1 MTSKHCKQEFSRLC
15 LILFLFSTSSQLKQ
29 NFSDSDSMDMKV
41 VLITGCSSGIG
52 LSLAVRLASDPNK
65 KFKVYATMRNLTKKE
80 RLLDC
85 VKGLHRDTLEIVQM
99 DVTCQQ
105 SILDARDGVVEKRV
119 DILVCNA
126 GVGLMGPLEVQSLD
140 SMRQI
145 LEVNLLGTIQTIQA
159 FLPDMKAQGEGRIL
173 VTGST
178 GGLHGLPFNEVYCAS
193 KFAIE
198 GACESL
204 AVLLQH
210 FNIHVSLI
218 ECGPVNT
225 DFLVNLQKAEL
236 GDASLQHVDTHTL
249 SLYEKY
255 LQHCD
260 SVFQNAAQDTED
272 IVKVFLDAIQSPSPA
287 FRYFSSGVMPPLT
300 KLKISEP
307 DGLQY
312 ISSMS
317 KIVFSTED
325 Q

>member
-1 MTSKHCKQEFSRLC
+1 
-15 LILFLFSTSSQLKQ
+15 
-29 NFSDSDSMDMKV
+29 
-41 VLITGCSSGIG
+41 
-52 LSLAVRLASDPNK
+52 
-65 KFKVYATMRNLTKKE
+65 
-80 RLLDC
+80 
-85 VKGLHRDTLEIVQM
+85 M
-99 DVTCQQ
+99 DVTDQK
-105 SILDARDGVVEKRV
+105 SILDARERIVEKRV

-145 LEVNLLGTIQTIQA
+145 VEVNLLGTVLTIQA
-159 FLPDMKAQGEGRIL
+159 FLPGMKAQEQGRIL

-198 GACESL
+198 GTCESL

-236 GDASLQHVDTHTL
+236 GDTALQKVDSQTL

-255 LQHCD
+255 LQHC
-260 SVFQNAAQDTED
+260 SAVFQNAAQDTED
-272 IVKVFLDAIQSPSPA
+272 IVKVFLDAIRSPSPA
-287 FRYFSSGVMPPLT
+287 FRYFTSGVVPPLA
-300 KLKISEP
+300 KLKLTDPE
-307 DGLQY
+307 GLQY
-312 ISSMS
+312 IDAMS
-317 KIVFSTED
+317 KVIFTEEE

>member
-1 MTSKHCKQEFSRLC
+1 
-15 LILFLFSTSSQLKQ
+15 
-29 NFSDSDSMDMKV
+29 MDKTV

-65 KFKVYATMRNLTKKE
+65 TFKVYATMRNLAKKE
-80 RLLDC
+80 RLLEC
-85 VKGLHRDTLEIVQM
+85 VKSLHKDTLDILQM
-99 DVTCQQ
+99 DVTVRQ
-105 SILDARDGVVEKRV
+105 SILEARDRVAEKRV

-126 GVGLMGPLEVQSLD
+126 GVGLMGPLEAQSLD

-145 LEVNLLGTIQTIQA
+145 LDVNLFGTIQTIQA
-159 FLPDMKAQGEGRIL
+159 FLPDMKAQGRGRIL

-178 GGLHGLPFNEVYCAS
+178 GGLQGLPFNEVYCAS

-225 DFLVNLQKAEL
+225 DFLVNLQRAEL
-236 GDASLQHVDTHTL
+236 GDASLQQVDALTL

-255 LQHCD
+255 LQHCG

-272 IVKVFLDAIQSPSPA
+272 IVKVFLEAIQAASPA
-287 FRYFSSGVMPPLT
+287 FRYFTGGGVPPLT
-300 KLKISEP
+300 KLKVTDP
-307 DGLQY
+307 DGSRY
-312 ISSMS
+312 ISALS
-317 KIVFSTED
+317 KIMFSADE

>member
-1 MTSKHCKQEFSRLC
+1 
-15 LILFLFSTSSQLKQ
+15 
-29 NFSDSDSMDMKV
+29 MDKKV

-52 LSLAVRLASDPNK
+52 LSLAVRLASDSDQT
-65 KFKVYATMRNLTKKE
+65 FKVYATMRNLAKKE
-80 RLLDC
+80 RLLES
-85 VKGLHRDTLEIVQM
+85 VKGLHRDTLEILQM
-99 DVTCQQ
+99 DVTDQQ
-105 SILDARDGVVEKRV
+105 SILDARDRVVEKRV

-126 GVGLMGPLEVQSLD
+126 GVGLMAPLEVQSLD

-145 LEVNLLGTIQTIQA
+145 LEVNLLGTIQTIKV
-159 FLPDMKAQGEGRIL
+159 FLSEMKAQGQGRIL

-178 GGLHGLPFNEVYCAS
+178 GGLHGLPFNEMYCAS
-193 KFAIE
+193 KFAVE

-204 AVLLQH
+204 AVLLKH

-225 DFLVNLQKAEL
+225 NFLANLQKAEL
-236 GDASLQHVDTHTL
+236 GDASLKEVDTQTL

-255 LQHCD
+255 LQHCS

-272 IVKVFLDAIQSPSPA
+272 IVKVFLTAIQSPSPS
-287 FRYFSSGVMPPLT
+287 FRYFTNGVMPPLT
-300 KLKISEP
+300 KLKFTEP
-307 DGLQY
+307 DGSQY

-317 KIVFSTED
+317 QMIFSTEE

>member
-1 MTSKHCKQEFSRLC
+1 
-15 LILFLFSTSSQLKQ
+15 
-29 NFSDSDSMDMKV
+29 MDKKV

-65 KFKVYATMRNLTKKE
+65 TFKVYATMRNLAKKE
-80 RLLDC
+80 RLLEC
-85 VKGLHRDTLEIVQM
+85 VKSLHKDTLDILQM
-99 DVTCQQ
+99 DVTNRQ
-105 SILDARDGVVEKRV
+105 SILDARDRVVEKRV

-159 FLPDMKAQGEGRIL
+159 FLPEMKAQGQGRIL

-178 GGLHGLPFNEVYCAS
+178 GGLQGLPFNEVYCAS

-225 DFLVNLQKAEL
+225 DFLFNLQKAEL
-236 GDASLQHVDTHTL
+236 GDTSLQQVDALTL

-255 LQHCD
+255 LQHCA

-287 FRYFSSGVMPPLT
+287 FRYFTSGAVPPLT
-300 KLKISEP
+300 KLKTTEP
-307 DGLQY
+307 DGSRY
-312 ISSMS
+312 ISALS
-317 KIVFSTED
+317 KIMFSAEE